1 VQQAEFDL
9 FANDYAVQHQASI
22 KLSGEEPDF
31 FARAKIEA
39 AKAQCTAVGLAP
51 KSMLDF
57 GAGIGNAVAHLQE
70 AFPRANLACLDVSEE
85 SLSVCRQRTIRPAE
99 ILPYNGKEIPCKDD
113 SFDFVFTACV
123 FHHIDEIDHIALLR
137 EIRRVLS
144 PNGRFMLFEHN
155 PWNPLT
161 QHAVR
166 NCPFDENAVL
176 IAAPEMRRRLIK
188 CGFGTIKTD
197 YRTFFPAPLAALR
210 PLERFLGWLPIGA
223 QYSLFASG
231 EASDHA
237 R

>member
-1 VQQAEFDL
+1 
-9 FANDYAVQHQASI
+9 
-22 KLSGEEPDF
+22 
-31 FARAKIEA
+31 
-39 AKAQCTAVGLAP
+39 
-51 KSMLDF
+51 
-57 GAGIGNAVAHLQE
+57 
-70 AFPRANLACLDVSEE
+70 
-85 SLSVCRQRTIRPAE
+85 
-99 ILPYNGKEIPCKDD
+99 
-113 SFDFVFTACV
+113 
-123 FHHIDEIDHIALLR
+123 
-137 EIRRVLS
+137 
-144 PNGRFMLFEHN
+144 MLFEHN